1 MNRIKHLTPAATTA
15 LVAGLALA
23 GPAPAAQARPAA
35 AQAAQAAGTCFNPLH
50 VYESVNYRGGWK
62 KFCSSDSYLG
72 NNKWPHSNKKINDSI
87 SSVKNVDNCVW
98 RVFRNYYYRGQ
109 YMTFY
114 QHTSAGNLVNTD
126 IGNDTI
132 SSLKKYC

>member
-1 MNRIKHLTPAATTA
+1 MKRIKHVTLVAAAT
-15 LVAGLALA
+15 LVGGLALA
-23 GPAPAAQARPAA
+23 GPAPAAQARPVA
-35 AQAAQAAGTCFNPLH
+35 AQPARHAGTCFNPLH
-50 VYESVNYRGGWK
+50 VYESVNYRGAWK
-62 KFCSSDSYLG
+62 KFCSSDRYLS

-87 SSVKNVDNCVW
+87 SSVKNVDGCVW
-98 RVFRNYYYRGQ
+98 RVYRNYAYRGQ

-114 QHTSAGNLVNTD
+114 QHKSAGDLRNTD